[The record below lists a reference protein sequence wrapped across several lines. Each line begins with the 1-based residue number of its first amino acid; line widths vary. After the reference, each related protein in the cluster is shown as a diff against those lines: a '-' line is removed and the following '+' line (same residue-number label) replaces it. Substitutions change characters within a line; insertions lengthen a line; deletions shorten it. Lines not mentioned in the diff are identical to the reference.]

1 MKTNKNI
8 QNNRGTRD
16 IKVVNY
22 LDYQQEVRDWM
33 RDIPF
38 INPFAITLTM
48 YTNEWRDYSQNF
60 RHFMNRLNQSFLK
73 SSNTRY
79 GNKLTVIPIR
89 EGSKKTHTHYHC
101 VIDNPYPDRNDEF
114 VDLIKRS
121 WAKTLLGL
129 SKSKYAIDI
138 QPMYSTGWI
147 EYITKCSS
155 KSDIRDSVDWDNMTL
170 PPDREVI

>member
-22 LDYQQEVRDWM
+22 RDYQQEVRDWM
-33 RDIPF
+33 KNIHF

-48 YTNEWRDYSQNF
+48 YTNDWRDYSQNF

-73 SSNTRY
+73 SSHTRY

-89 EGSKKTHTHYHC
+89 EGSTKDSH
-101 VIDNPYPDRNDEF
+101 
-114 VDLIKRS
+114 S
-121 WAKTLLGL
+121 L
-129 SKSKYAIDI
+129 SLRY
-138 QPMYSTGWI
+138 
-147 EYITKCSS
+147 
-155 KSDIRDSVDWDNMTL
+155 
-170 PPDREVI
+170 